1 MHAYMTANDVVRTTT
16 RISVGIS
23 ICTRICNL
31 FVLNSS
37 VDLSDGIESHS
48 VVVCDTCFALEILCG
63 SMASPSKPVTVQI
76 PLIKHTDQMD
86 AAVVHKTNQSIKET
100 FKKYLLFDEPQRV
113 VCDKICI
120 SRHNRNGQP
129 LDLQYL
135 HNDLEPN
142 QERDDFLDTRPR
154 PGVLICFGDDQ
165 ALKRLEIEHNRK
177 LADGTIGLYPP
188 LHEAMMCMIVRTYL
202 QMERSI

>member
-1 MHAYMTANDVVRTTT
+1 
-16 RISVGIS
+16 
-23 ICTRICNL
+23 
-31 FVLNSS
+31 
-37 VDLSDGIESHS
+37 
-48 VVVCDTCFALEILCG
+48 
-63 SMASPSKPVTVQI
+63 MASPSKPVTVQI

-154 PGVLICFGDDQ
+154 PGVLIFFGDDH
-165 ALKRLEIEHNRK
+165 ALKRLEIEHNIK
-177 LADGTIGLYPP
+177 LAEGATRVYPP
-188 LHEAMMCMIVRTYL
+188 LHEAMMCMIVLTYL
-202 QMERSI
+202 QMETSI